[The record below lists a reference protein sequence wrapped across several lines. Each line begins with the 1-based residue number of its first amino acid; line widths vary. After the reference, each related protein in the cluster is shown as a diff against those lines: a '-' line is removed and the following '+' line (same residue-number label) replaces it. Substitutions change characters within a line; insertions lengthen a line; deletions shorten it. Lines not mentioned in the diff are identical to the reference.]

1 MSKIMKIQPLSLAG
15 WQVASVVLACITS
28 GGLLWA
34 RRRLRRKQRLPL
46 PPGPSA
52 SPHGK
57 HSPQQVQQWIEEYG
71 PIITLTNG
79 KDIHVV
85 IGRHHEA
92 VMLMEKQGAVLADR
106 PYSIASNEILS
117 RGLKFMQMSTCDRFR
132 KYRKAAHAE
141 LQMKATLIYDNE
153 QAQYARNIVLDILK
167 DPASH
172 QGHIKRFSA
181 TVTLRVIYGKTTPTY
196 VDDPYI
202 LHLQR
207 MVPIVQGA
215 LMPGAYKVDKYP
227 FLKYVPGYTRG
238 LDKWADLEHEQFT
251 NNVRQTKIGLEN
263 HTGPHSVAG
272 GLLSKP
278 EMGMSENE
286 IAYFCG
292 SLVGAS
298 FDTTQVAISTILM
311 AAAHFPEI
319 QEIVQAEIDSAV
331 GREIAP
337 SLENWCTLTKLHA
350 FILEALRWRP
360 VNPLGVP
367 HRAAKDVIWN
377 GYCIP
382 ANAIVSGNHWCVSRD
397 PEVFPD
403 PERFDINRWI
413 DEDGN
418 LNDLKAYSFGFGR
431 RICPG
436 LNLANRAMFI
446 AVATI
451 MWAFTIKEDLSN
463 RYNAFELPAAIVSHH
478 KPYSILYEPRT
489 DVEWLKEV
497 MSGQTSKSDA

>member
-1 MSKIMKIQPLSLAG
+1 MHKLQVFSLTG

-28 GGLLWA
+28 GSFLWA
-34 RRRLRRKQRLPL
+34 RRRSQRKQRLPL

-52 SPHGK
+52 SPHDK
-57 HSPQQVQQWIEEYG
+57 HSPQQIQQWIEEYG
-71 PIITLTNG
+71 PIICLNNG
-79 KDIHVV
+79 KDLHVI
-85 IGRHHEA
+85 IGRHEEA

-106 PYSIASNEILS
+106 PYSVASNEILS

-132 KYRKAAHAE
+132 KYRKAAHSE
-141 LQMKATLIYDNE
+141 LQMKATLIYDGE
-153 QAQYARNIVLDILK
+153 QTQYARNIVLDILK
-167 DPASH
+167 EPESH

-196 VDDPYI
+196 LSDPYI

-227 FLKYVPGYTRG
+227 FLKYVPGYTRE
-238 LDKWADLEHEQFT
+238 LDKWADLEHEQFI
-251 NNVRQTKIGLEN
+251 NNVRMAKRGLDD

-311 AAAHFPEI
+311 AAASFPEV
-319 QEIVQAEIDSAV
+319 QEVVQAEIDSIV
-331 GREIAP
+331 GRDEPP
-337 SLENWCTLTKLHA
+337 SFDNWCSLIKLHA

-367 HRAAKDVIWN
+367 HRVAKDVIWN

-382 ANAIVSGNHWCVSRD
+382 ANAIISGNHWCVSRD

-403 PERFDINRWI
+403 PENFDINRWI
-413 DEDGN
+413 DDNGN

-451 MWAFTIKEDLSN
+451 MWSFKIKEDLTN
-463 RYNAFELPAAIVSHH
+463 RYDAFQLPAAIVSHH
-478 KPYSILYEPRT
+478 KPFSILYEPRT
-489 DVEWLKEV
+489 DVPSLEEAMTEVRDKEW
-497 MSGQTSKSDA
+497 A